1 MKQRKWSSF
10 QIQNAL
16 SLSKKF
22 KHSISGIS
30 INTKTLKKNNLF
42 IPIKGQNH
50 DGHKY
55 VHEAF
60 KKGASLSL
68 SNKKGYEEFKLKKFK
83 KKIILVKNPL
93 SSLHKFASYSRKKIK
108 GRIIGITGS
117 VGKTSIKDAL
127 TFILNDKKKVQS
139 SIGNFNNMIGMPLN
153 LANFKEKIDVSIL
166 ELGMNKKGEIKKLS
180 NICKP
185 DIGIITKIS
194 NAHLGNFNSLKDFA
208 LAKSEIFY
216 GMKKTG
222 TAIINKN
229 DPNHFILEKIL
240 KKLKINNILT
250 FGKGKKCDIRLIN
263 FKHNKNH
270 YSSEVF
276 LEVLGKKINF
286 GLNNLGD
293 HWVENSL
300 AIASIITALN
310 KNIEFY
316 LKKLAKFNAIKGRG
330 NILNIKFK
338 NKKITL
344 IDDSYNSSPESLN
357 ASIIFLNRLGYN
369 KRKICVLGDMYELG
383 KFSKKFHLK
392 IEKVL
397 KDNKI
402 SNVYT
407 IGNEMN
413 YLFNKLSKS
422 INCKHSE
429 NLEELYFHLK
439 ENIKNDDIILFKGSR
454 AMKLDKIIKKFY

>member
-153 LANFKEKIDVSIL
+153 LANFKENIDVSIL

-194 NAHLGNFNSLKDFA
+194 NAHLGNFNSLKDIA

-229 DPNHFILEKIL
+229 DPYYSLLQKIL
-240 KKLKINNILT
+240 KNLGIENIIT
-250 FGKGKKCDIRLIN
+250 FGASKNCYIKLIN
-263 FKHNKNH
+263 YKYKSKN
-270 YSSEVF
+270 SCKVF
-276 LEVLGKKINF
+276 LEVFGKRIDF
-286 GLNNLGD
+286 YLNNLGD
-293 HWVENSL
+293 HWIENCL
-300 AIASIITALN
+300 AITSVIAALN
-310 KNIEFY
+310 KNVNSFI
-316 LKKLAKFNAIKGRG
+316 KRISKFNAVKGRG
-330 NILNIKFK
+330 EIINIKYK
-338 NKKITL
+338 KKKITL
-344 IDDSYNSSPESLN
+344 IDDSYNSSPESLK
-357 ASIIFLNRLGYN
+357 ASIIFLNRLGN
-369 KRKICVLGDMYELG
+369 KRRKICVLGDMFELG
-383 KFSKKFHLK
+383 SFSKQFHLQIKK
-392 IEKVL
+392 IL

-407 IGNEMN
+407 IGKEMKN
-413 YLFNKLSKS
+413 LFNALPKYLE
-422 INCKHSE
+422 CKHAE
-429 NLEELYFHLK
+429 NLDELYLDLK
-439 ENIKNDDIILFKGSR
+439 ENIKNNDIILFKASR
-454 AMKLDKIIKKFY
+454 AIHLDKIIKKFC